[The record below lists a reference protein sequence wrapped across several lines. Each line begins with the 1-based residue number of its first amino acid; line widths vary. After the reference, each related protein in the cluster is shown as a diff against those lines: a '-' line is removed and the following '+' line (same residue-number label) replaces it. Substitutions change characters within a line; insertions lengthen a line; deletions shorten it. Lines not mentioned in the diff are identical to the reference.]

1 MKKIILIVSLLVCV
15 CVICSCAHEHEEAEE
30 YKNDEN
36 YHWFPCVDEDCDV
49 AFNKVSHTWGVG
61 EITTKPTASQ
71 DGVMSY
77 LCTVCKRLKQE
88 SVKYNPNPTVS
99 SSQWQSAFDLAKYNN
114 VKVILIEEIEFE
126 GSVSKQEYKIQANQ
140 DVVYMTV
147 TSYADGEETQYVG
160 KYQEGSYLW
169 TFTDKNQKKE
179 DIEPTISRDFMN
191 PTAVLTDNGFDKLK
205 DLFEKFVYNDSTG
218 YYEAENVTL
227 EKFGY
232 GYESIAVKMGDGK
245 ISEIKAVSTHN
256 PAINISVSYLDYNA
270 EKPLPPTKDEKK

>member
-1 MKKIILIVSLLVCV
+1 MKKIVLLLAVLLCV
-15 CVICSCAHEHEEAEE
+15 FSICACTHEHEEADE

-49 AFNKVSHTWGVG
+49 TYNKVSHTWGVG

-88 SVKYNPNPTVS
+88 PIKYNPNPTVTS
-99 SSQWQSAFDLAKYNN
+99 TQWNDAFTLTKYNN
-114 VKVILIEEIEFE
+114 VVVSLVEEIEFD

-140 DVVYMTV
+140 DVIYMTV
-147 TSYADGEETQYVG
+147 TSYVDGHETQYVG

-179 DIEPTISRDFMN
+179 DVEPTISRDIMS

-218 YYEAENVTL
+218 YYEAENVVL
-227 EKFGY
+227 DNFSY
-232 GYESIAVKMGDGK
+232 GYASIAVKMGDGK

-256 PAINISVSYLDYNA
+256 PAINIIVSYSDYNA
-270 EKPLPPTKDEKK
+270 EKPIPPTSGDKK